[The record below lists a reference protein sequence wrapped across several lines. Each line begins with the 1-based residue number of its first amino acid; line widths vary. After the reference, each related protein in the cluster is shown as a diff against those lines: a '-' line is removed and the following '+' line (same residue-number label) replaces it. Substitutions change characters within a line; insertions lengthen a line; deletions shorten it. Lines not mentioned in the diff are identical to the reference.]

1 MVDLSAKTITPEKLQ
16 RLAMDN
22 GIAFATYRLPATQN
36 SVTMLQW
43 SSAPV
48 RLNSI
53 EGLNNQSGFVF
64 APFMADSDVPMV
76 FIRPDLIARKD
87 HFVEPEKKAEDVSVS
102 EGINPGK
109 FPFYGK
115 TRNFIADK
123 TEFIHQVE
131 EIKKL
136 ISRQTLK
143 KVVLSRVHTQTRPS
157 GFDISEFYLELE
169 KRYPNAFVFL
179 VSIPDVGTWMGASP
193 EPLLQIH
200 DNVVTT
206 VSLAGTRKASDSDLP
221 WGDKE
226 QEEQLIV
233 TNYIEGVLS
242 RYQVEQIKKS
252 GPASFKA
259 GSIEHIKTSFEF
271 PLHFIRSNLDA
282 FISDLHPT
290 PSVCGVP
297 KKEASYIIQA
307 TEKHRREYYTG
318 FLGPVNMEGDWNL
331 FVNLRS
337 MKALGNDLEYYLGAG
352 ITEGSVAEEEW
363 EETENK
369 MTTLKTIVESL

>member
-22 GIAFATYRLPATQN
+22 GIAFATYRLPGTQN

-43 SSAPV
+43 NSAPI

-53 EGLNNQSGFVF
+53 EDLKNQSGFIF
-64 APFMADSDVPMV
+64 APFKADSDVPLV
-76 FIRPDLIARKD
+76 FICPDLIARKD
-87 HFVEPEKKAEDVSVS
+87 LFEESDKKAETVSIT
-102 EGINPGK
+102 EGINPHK
-109 FPFYGK
+109 YPFYGK
-115 TRNFIADK
+115 TRNFIAEK
-123 TEFIHQVE
+123 TEFILQVE

-136 ISRQTLK
+136 IARQTLK

-157 GFDISEFYLELE
+157 GFDISAFYLELE
-169 KRYPNAFVFL
+169 KRYPDAFVFL
-179 VSIPDVGTWMGASP
+179 VSIPDVGTWTGASP
-193 EPLLQIH
+193 EPLLQIR
-200 DNVVTT
+200 DNVATT
-206 VSLAGTRKASDSDLP
+206 VSLAGTRKASDSDMP

-226 QEEQLIV
+226 QKEQGIV
-233 TNYIEGVLS
+233 TQYIEDVLS
-242 RYQVEQIKKS
+242 KYRVGETKKT
-252 GPASFKA
+252 GPATFVA
-259 GSIEHIKTSFEF
+259 GTIEHLKTSFQF
-271 PLHFIRSNLDA
+271 PLHYIHSDLAA
-282 FISDLHPT
+282 FLSDLHPT
-290 PSVCGVP
+290 PSICGVP
-297 KKEASYIIQA
+297 KKEASMIIQE

-337 MKALGNDLEYYLGAG
+337 MKAVGNELEYYLGAG

-369 MTTLKTIVESL
+369 MTTLRTIVESL